1 MKVLLISVALLL
13 MLLVGY
19 LGLYWWSMRK
29 VKAPAYSVIKRSGA
43 IEIREYAPMLIAQ
56 VTVSGSREVA
66 INQGFRLLA
75 GYIFGDNHTQGKASQ
90 TIAMTA
96 PVMQGPAAKIAMTAP
111 VLQSPSG
118 AKWQV
123 EFVMP
128 KSYSLATIPKPNRPE
143 IKLIERN
150 PVKTAVIRFSGSITN
165 QQLAKKELKLKQFIE
180 QYQLTAISEPRYAF
194 YNPPWTLPWLRR
206 NEVMIDIQ

>member
-1 MKVLLISVALLL
+1 MKVLMISVALLL

-29 VKAPAYSVIKRSGA
+29 VKTPEYSVLKRSGE
-43 IEIREYAPMLIAQ
+43 IEIREYVPMLIAQ
-56 VTVSGSREVA
+56 VTVPGSREVA

-118 AKWQV
+118 AQWQV

-128 KSYSLATIPKPNRPE
+128 KSYSLANIPKPNRSD
-143 IKLIERN
+143 IKLIERK
-150 PVKTAVIRFSGSITN
+150 PTKTVAIRFSGSISN
-165 QQLAKKELKLKQFIE
+165 QRLAAKQAKLKQYVE
-180 QYQLTAISEPRYAF
+180 QHRLTPLSEPRYAF
-194 YNPPWTLPWLRR
+194 YNPPWTLPWFRR
-206 NEVMIDIQ
+206 NEIMIDIQ

>member
-1 MKVLLISVALLL
+1 M
-13 MLLVGY
+13 
-19 LGLYWWSMRK
+19 YWWSRRK
-29 VKAPAYSVIKRSGA
+29 VKTPEYRVLKRNGA

-111 VLQSPSG
+111 VLQSPNG
-118 AKWQV
+118 AQWQV

-128 KSYSLATIPKPNRPE
+128 KSYSLANIPKPNRPE
-143 IKLIERN
+143 IKLIERK
-150 PVKTAVIRFSGSITN
+150 PTKTAVIRFSGGITN
-165 QQLAKKELKLKQFIE
+165 QRLAAKEIKLKQYID
-180 QYQLTAISEPRYAF
+180 QHQLIAISEPRYAF
-194 YNPPWTLPWLRR
+194 YNPPWTLPWFRR